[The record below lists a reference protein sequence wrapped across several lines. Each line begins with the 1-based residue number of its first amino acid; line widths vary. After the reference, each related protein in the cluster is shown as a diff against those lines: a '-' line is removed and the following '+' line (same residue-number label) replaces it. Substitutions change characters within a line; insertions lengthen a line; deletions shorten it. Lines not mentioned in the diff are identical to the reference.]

1 MKFSWTSNPNNID
14 YYPDSVTKE
23 DNNLGIVNKDNEKW
37 ELFKKQNSVKCKVFR
52 DNIWKDI

>member
-23 DNNLGIVNKDNEKW
+23 DNNFENDNNINEKW
-37 ELFKKQNSVKCKVFR
+37 ELFKEIFF
-52 DNIWKDI
+52 